1 MHDFLDT
8 GDKQDQADLGV
19 FQNNFHRIDTPIAL
33 PVGNKH
39 GAIVERLD
47 EARRVAAGTDTLIAF
62 CIRRRDA
69 QEWT

>member
-1 MHDFLDT
+1 MHDFLDA

-33 PVGNKH
+33 PVVNKH